1 MAWLIGSGEG
11 RVIDKRVAR
20 GERCLGR
27 QVDGFTLLELITV
40 VSLIAILAAIAL
52 PGFRASIQ
60 LAREA
65 VLKEDLFQFRDI
77 IDQFQADKGHYPESL
92 EALVDE
98 GYLRKI
104 PTDPITGVA
113 DWQVVYE
120 EPDPDN
126 PVDMLGISDV
136 RSNAPGAG
144 MNGSLYSEW

>member
-1 MAWLIGSGEG
+1 MG
-11 RVIDKRVAR
+11 KPVAK
-20 GERCLGR
+20 GDSWLGR
-27 QVDGFTLLELITV
+27 RVEGFTLLELITV
-40 VSLIAILAAIAL
+40 ISLISILAAIAL
-52 PGFRASIQ
+52 PQFRASIQ

-65 VLKEDLFQFRDI
+65 VLKEDLFQFRDML
-77 IDQFQADKGHYPESL
+77 DQYQADKGHYPESL

-98 GYLRKI
+98 GYVRKI
-104 PTDPITGVA
+104 PKDPITGVP

>member
-1 MAWLIGSGEG
+1 MT
-11 RVIDKRVAR
+11 RVFEQRMV
-20 GERCLGR
+20 
-27 QVDGFTLLELITV
+27 
-40 VSLIAILAAIAL
+40 
-52 PGFRASIQ
+52 RAP
-60 LAREA
+60 
-65 VLKEDLFQFRDI
+65 LFQFRDM

-104 PTDPITGVA
+104 PTDPVTGVA

-144 MNGSLYSEW
+144 MDGSLYSEW